1 MILDD
6 FSARQSV
13 VARTLSTNHL
23 LETATQDTDSE
34 ALVDNSV
41 RLLPAATVSGARDV
55 PGRDRSPL
63 LGEPLPRLAVP
74 LFLRTDF
81 YRPNH
86 GHGLDS
92 PPQSADS
99 IAILLDAAIS
109 VPRPITQLAVSSSDA
124 PLASS

>member
-55 PGRDRSPL
+55 PERDRSPL
-63 LGEPLPRLAVP
+63 VSAAPRLILA
-74 LFLRTDF
+74 LRDAGC
-81 YRPNH
+81 RPQE
-86 GHGLDS
+86 GREESSLDPAGKSACATSS
-92 PPQSADS
+92 PPQ
-99 IAILLDAAIS
+99 
-109 VPRPITQLAVSSSDA
+109 TM
-124 PLASS
+124 

>member
-41 RLLPAATVSGARDV
+41 RLLPAAKVSGARDV
-55 PGRDRSPL
+55 PERDRSPL
-63 LGEPLPRLAVP
+63 VSAAPRLISALGILRMP
-74 LFLRTDF
+74 LGKLRRRGEISCAF
-81 YRPNH
+81 RPK
-86 GHGLDS
+86 
-92 PPQSADS
+92 
-99 IAILLDAAIS
+99 
-109 VPRPITQLAVSSSDA
+109 
-124 PLASS
+124 PLAHAGGSACAF